1 MQDTLSCTNES
12 IIHSNLLCYYCLVGV
27 PLIDGGT
34 VRLPALIGLSRAL
47 DLILTG
53 RAVTAEEGLSIGKRR
68 RGREQIYFIL
78 LIGLVNR
85 VVPVGQGLE
94 EALKLA
100 NQIAAFPQ
108 PCLRHDRQ
116 SAINSSHDQS
126 RDLRHEYE
134 TAQDLIK
141 EAIRGAQSFSQGLG
155 RSGKI
160 IEINDQV
167 SKN

>member
-1 MQDTLSCTNES
+1 M
-12 IIHSNLLCYYCLVGV
+12 NLLY
-27 PLIDGGT
+27 
-34 VRLPALIGLSRAL
+34 
-47 DLILTG
+47 
-53 RAVTAEEGLSIGKRR
+53 
-68 RGREQIYFIL
+68 IYFIL
-78 LIGLVNR
+78 SIGLVNR

-126 RDLRHEYE
+126 CDLRHEYE